1 LADHDPLGVAAPE
14 ALYWAAVARY
24 KGSGNSDDLMAGW
37 AKLRS
42 RYPTSPWR
50 VKQMFVEE

>member
-1 LADHDPLGVAAPE
+1 MADHDPLGVAAPE